1 MDILQYLKGKKEQVE
16 GMAQHPVAKRDAAFR
31 YYYCLGLGVMAMGNM
46 KAITEIQEYFENLI
60 RRIGLL
66 EEDYIRIV
74 SDINNHF
81 DSRLKDILENL
92 TARQDRYQFVVD
104 LHLLYEKT
112 LWAQPY
118 CKQVMMNYEQMLE
131 LTEAEKAFFSSFHA
145 LAHKKQ
151 IEEARKCYEEFKAE
165 GYEVNYQILTYV
177 FPEFSLE
184 ETYKGDIV
192 IETGKTLLLDKPVTV
207 HGNITVQKGASL
219 LIRGALLRLD
229 GSITVDG
236 GRIVIRHSKVMAEG
250 NPREYLIRIHHT
262 AVVVVENSYVD
273 CQDLCGFLVQE
284 KGQLILKDTRI
295 SQTATQ
301 RAVTFSGNFA
311 KLEGVGFNTCR
322 TGALAI
328 QGLAKVTAK
337 SCIFMHCTENYGG
350 AVYSESLEN
359 VKIMDCEFQ
368 NCRAKYLGAAIYFKY
383 EKFGQIVKN
392 CNVNGCEPQE
402 AAVFNSYADDI
413 EI

>member
-16 GMAQHPVAKRDAAFR
+16 GIVQHPVAKRDSAFK

-46 KAITEIQEYFENLI
+46 KAITETQEYFEDML
-60 RRIGLL
+60 RRIGLAQ
-66 EEDYIRIV
+66 EDYIKIV

-92 TARQDRYQFVVD
+92 TAKQDRYQFVMD

-112 LWAQPY
+112 LWAQSY
-118 CKQVMMNYEQMLE
+118 CRQVMINYEQMLE
-131 LTEAEKAFFSSFHA
+131 LTEAEKTFLSSFYA

-184 ETYKGDIV
+184 ETYQKDII
-192 IETGKTLLLDKPVTV
+192 IETGKTLLLDKPVTI
-207 HGNITVQKGASL
+207 HGNIVVQKGASL
-219 LIRGALLRLD
+219 LIRGALLHLD
-229 GSITVDG
+229 GNITVDG
-236 GRIVIRHSKVMAEG
+236 GRIVIRHSKVVAQG
-250 NPREYLIRIHHT
+250 SPRDCLVRIHHT

-273 CQDLCGFLVQE
+273 CQDLCGFLQQE
-284 KGQLILKDTRI
+284 KGQLLLKDTRI
-295 SQTATQ
+295 VQTATQ
-301 RAVTFSGNFA
+301 RAVIFSGNFA
-311 KLEGVGFNTCR
+311 RLEGVSFNTCR
-322 TGALAI
+322 MGAFSI
-328 QGLAKVTAK
+328 QGLAKVVAE
-337 SCIFMHCTENYGG
+337 SCIFMHCNENYGG

-359 VKIMDCEFQ
+359 VKIVDCEFQ
-368 NCRAKYLGAAIYFKY
+368 DCHAKYLGAAIYFKY

-392 CNVNGCEPQE
+392 CNINGCEPQNT
-402 AAVFNSYADDI
+402 AVFNSYADDI